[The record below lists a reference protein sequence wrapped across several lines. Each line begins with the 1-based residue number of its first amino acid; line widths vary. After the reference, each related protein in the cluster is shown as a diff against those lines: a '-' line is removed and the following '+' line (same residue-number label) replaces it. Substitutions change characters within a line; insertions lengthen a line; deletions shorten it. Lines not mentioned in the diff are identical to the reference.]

1 MRLVKGGDNLRKLL
15 KIFLF
20 VVMIVL
26 VIILS
31 RFIYIEVNKNNYEN
45 KVTNYLLKEIGYDK
59 SEIVSV
65 EGVYGFKLPEFYTIV
80 IFENEHY
87 VEYTYFA
94 HDGVLQF
101 EYEIIDR
108 KYIGITKK
116 ELKNYD
122 PNGLI
127 GR

>member
-1 MRLVKGGDNLRKLL
+1 MRKFL
-15 KIFLF
+15 KIALF
-20 VVMIVL
+20 VAIIVL

-45 KVTNYLLKEIGYDK
+45 KVTNYLVKEMGYDK
-59 SEIVSV
+59 SEIASV

-80 IFENEHY
+80 IFENEPY

-94 HDGVLQF
+94 HDEVLQF
-101 EYEIIDR
+101 DYEIIDR
-108 KYIGITKK
+108 EYIDVTQK